1 MSNQQNLA
9 ICYGEVLWDILPDG
23 PQAGGAPLNV
33 CYHLNKLGLPA
44 GMISCIGDDDNG
56 RKLIEIMQS
65 ANIATSLIQTN
76 PAYKTG
82 EVIAEIDATD
92 EVRYTIV
99 SPVAWDNI
107 EHQQE
112 QAEALS
118 GARYLVYGSLG
129 SRSTTS
135 RNTLFRLLETDAVK
149 VFDVNLRQP
158 HFTPA
163 LLHDL
168 LLKADILKCNQDEI
182 NIICKLF
189 GTPDD
194 NHSQILY
201 LIHKFGIKE
210 IVLTQGRNG
219 ALYFNGD
226 DVFKAHP
233 PVIKMVDT
241 IGSGD
246 AFLAAF
252 IYNHYHQKQP
262 QTIIDNAV
270 AIGAFVASKKGGC
283 PPYQPR
289 ELHEFLNYHL
299 QL

>member
-1 MSNQQNLA
+1 MLQQQNLA
-9 ICYGEVLWDILPDG
+9 VCYGEVLWDILPDG

-56 RKLIEIMQS
+56 HKLIDVMRS
-65 ANIATSLIQTN
+65 AGIATNLIQTN
-76 PAYKTG
+76 ATQQTG
-82 EVIAEIDATD
+82 EVIAEINGTE

-99 SPVAWDNI
+99 SPVAWDYI
-107 EHQQE
+107 EYQQE
-112 QAEALS
+112 QAAALDA
-118 GARYLVYGSLG
+118 ARYLVFGTLA
-129 SRSTTS
+129 S
-135 RNTLFRLLETDAVK
+135 RNAASRDTLFRLLETDAIK

-158 HFTPA
+158 HFTPT
-163 LLHDL
+163 LLHNL
-168 LLKADILKCNQDEI
+168 LLKTDILKCNQEEI
-182 NIICKLF
+182 NIICELF
-189 GTPDD
+189 DAPND
-194 NHSQILY
+194 NHSQILF
-201 LIHKFGIKE
+201 LIEKFELKE
-210 IVLTQGRNG
+210 VILTRGRKG

-233 PVIKMVDT
+233 PVIKMADT

-270 AIGAFVASKKGGC
+270 AMGAFVASKKGGC
-283 PPYQPR
+283 PVYQPI
-289 ELHEFLNYHL
+289 ELHEFLNYRL